1 MPQPISAVVVPSSR
15 KPSTLQVFTNSST
28 CLGTLV
34 IWVSRSEQWM
44 TFTPSFRES
53 RFQAWS
59 FMSCWISSASR
70 PLALPSLSI
79 FLPMSRSPCL
89 VKWEMRPGLAPCSST
104 AVGPF
109 SLHPPVILRRFMWR
123 Q

>member
-1 MPQPISAVVVPSSR
+1 M
-15 KPSTLQVFTNSST
+15 LQVFTNSST
-28 CLGTLV
+28 FLGTSV
-34 IWVSRSEQWM
+34 ICVSLSLQWM
-44 TFTPSFRES
+44 TFTPSLRD
-53 RFQAWS
+53 RWFQAWS

-70 PLALPSLSI
+70 PLALPSFSI

-109 SLHPPVILRRFMWR
+109 SCQPAVIRRRFM
-123 Q
+123 